1 MTILEQRIFLN
12 APGLADSADELVV
25 EVYYSVSE
33 GGSTELAG
41 IGTIIL
47 FDSNQLNFLRY
58 EEIYKTD
65 LFQAPTSVYTEKSL
79 YDSLTSSGKTVNIDL
94 DSIEATKSGIP
105 FAYLTGSDLLFDG
118 KEETKWD
125 GVVRWPGANIVEAK
139 SYPGVKLFNLVFK
152 PTVDFKDTTLS
163 ALVTTSAEGYNGK
176 TFNANTKI
184 NTPSVV
190 TGQTSE
196 SGTEDNLIVG
206 KLKIEDV
213 AGIFNVSLLENSQAK
228 NGTISTK

>member
-1 MTILEQRIFLN
+1 MEQRIFLK

-94 DSIEATKSGIP
+94 DSIE
-105 FAYLTGSDLLFDG
+105 
-118 KEETKWD
+118 
-125 GVVRWPGANIVEAK
+125 
-139 SYPGVKLFNLVFK
+139 
-152 PTVDFKDTTLS
+152 S
-163 ALVTTSAEGYNGK
+163 AGM
-176 TFNANTKI
+176 
-184 NTPSVV
+184 
-190 TGQTSE
+190 
-196 SGTEDNLIVG
+196 
-206 KLKIEDV
+206 
-213 AGIFNVSLLENSQAK
+213 
-228 NGTISTK
+228 